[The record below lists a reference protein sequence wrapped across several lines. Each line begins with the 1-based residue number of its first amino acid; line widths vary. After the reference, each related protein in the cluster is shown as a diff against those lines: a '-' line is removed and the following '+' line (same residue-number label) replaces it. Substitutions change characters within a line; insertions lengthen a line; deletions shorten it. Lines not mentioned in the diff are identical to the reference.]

1 MFKLPQLLSHFFQHH
16 QLDTSIN
23 FFDFI
28 AMHYGG
34 NDGTTADDDFDSQ
47 LPCHNPNHN
56 TIAHVY
62 SPMVKVILPIEF
74 SSWETNEYNS
84 RQAFKTIIPV
94 AKASIDIKTY
104 LFFINVVLTYIS
116 SSRNGIAICS
126 EQISIRHACYVTV

>member
-1 MFKLPQLLSHFFQHH
+1 MRKPLAILLISVHLVGNTEAGQLFKLPQLLSHFFQHH

-84 RQAFKTIIPV
+84 RLQTG
-94 AKASIDIKTY
+94 ASSKH
-104 LFFINVVLTYIS
+104 VLLILQPP
-116 SSRNGIAICS
+116 RL
-126 EQISIRHACYVTV
+126 V